1 MNNKREFMFK
11 FGYYCSNIL
20 NLYKKVGIVRL
31 SSSQKRIHKA
41 ALKLFA
47 ERGSTNISVSELA
60 EASGVARGTI
70 YNNQLDPD
78 TLFEDIAS
86 QLAVEMNARV
96 IKTVDNEPDAAVR
109 IATGVRMYIRRA
121 HEEPDWG
128 RFICRFAFSSKS
140 LMALWTGDDSP
151 LPDVLSGLE
160 SKRYMFREDQLISV
174 ISLIAGSVLTS
185 IFLVL
190 DGHKTWRESGSDA
203 AELILIALGL
213 PRDVAYEISRRE
225 LPILKEL

>member
-1 MNNKREFMFK
+1 MQRVET
-11 FGYYCSNIL
+11 
-20 NLYKKVGIVRL
+20 VRL

-70 YNNQLDPD
+70 YNNQLDPE

-96 IKTVDNEPDAAVR
+96 IQTLGKETDAAIR
-109 IATGVRMYIRRA
+109 IATGIRMYIRRA

-160 SKRYMFREDQLISV
+160 NKRYTFREDQLFSV

-213 PRDVAYEISRRE
+213 AHAEAYEISRRE